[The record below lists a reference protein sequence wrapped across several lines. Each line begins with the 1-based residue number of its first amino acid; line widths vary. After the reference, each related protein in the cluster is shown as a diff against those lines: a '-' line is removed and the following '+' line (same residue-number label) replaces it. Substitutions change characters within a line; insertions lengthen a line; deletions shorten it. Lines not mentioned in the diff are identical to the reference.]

1 MLRGLI
7 MAALLTATAPALA
20 AERMARME
28 RETFAC
34 TSWAGWREYGQA
46 SLTAR
51 GARPSRHCPIRIRA
65 GEGVTLID
73 DDAGAGAAEVEW
85 RGRRWFVDA
94 ARVE

>member
-1 MLRGLI
+1 MLRSL
-7 MAALLTATAPALA
+7 MMVVMLAATAPVLA
-20 AERMARME
+20 AERTARLD

-34 TSWAGWREYGQA
+34 TSWAGWREYSQA

-51 GARPSRHCPIRIRA
+51 GARPSRHCPIRIPA
-65 GEGVTLID
+65 GARVTLID

-85 RGRRWFVDA
+85 RGKRWFVDV